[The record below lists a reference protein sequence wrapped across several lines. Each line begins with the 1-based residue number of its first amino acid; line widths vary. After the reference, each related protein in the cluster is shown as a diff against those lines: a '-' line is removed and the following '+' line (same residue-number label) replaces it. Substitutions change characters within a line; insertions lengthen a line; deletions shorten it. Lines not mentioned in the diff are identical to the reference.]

1 MTDLQ
6 LLSRQQPGQVS
17 IDNFQELKTALT
29 AVLARYEGMV
39 YTEDRL
45 ADAKADKKELTRL
58 RQDIDGRRKEIKKAY
73 LVPYQEFEAQ
83 IKELLAMVDAPLDE
97 IKSFVSEMEDREKA
111 AKRREIEAYFFRHSG
126 ALGTLAG
133 QVLNSPAFFEAKW
146 MNKTTSA
153 KTWQTAVDQKIAR
166 TAWDL
171 NSIQSS
177 AGPHAGAVTA
187 KYLETLSTVGLA
199 EYRGH
204 LTAVS
209 VPEASAAPVPA
220 DLRQGALTLR
230 LTGGVEALT
239 QALETLS
246 MLGVD
251 CEVLEDGR
259 PQPMPELT
267 RPDFDSFV
275 CFDLETSGTYGAAN
289 GDGPAEITEIG
300 AVRVVHGEITETF
313 SQLVNPGR
321 KIVPRIARITHIT
334 DEMVADQ
341 PGPEEAVRLFA
352 AFVGDSVLVGHN
364 IRQSDLH
371 YIDAAARRAGVRL
384 ENPFFDTFRF
394 ARTLKEA
401 QGWKNVKLEYL
412 SEVFGIPQPDAHRA
426 WCDAQANALL
436 YTELKKL
443 ARYSQN
449 T

>member
-1 MTDLQ
+1 MDNLQ
-6 LLSRQQPGQVS
+6 LFSRQQPGQVS

-45 ADAKADKKELTRL
+45 ADAKADKKELSRL
-58 RQDIDGRRKEIKKAY
+58 RRDIDSRRKEIKKAY
-73 LVPYQEFEAQ
+73 LAPYQDFEAQ
-83 IKELLAMVDAPLDE
+83 VKELLGMVDAPLDE
-97 IKSFVSEMEDREKA
+97 IKTFVSEMEDREKES
-111 AKRREIEAYFFRHSG
+111 KRREIEAYFFRRSG
-126 ALGTLAG
+126 ALGGLAA

-146 MNKTTSA
+146 LNKTTSA
-153 KTWQTAVDQKIAR
+153 KTWQTAVDAKITR

-171 NSIQSS
+171 NSIQTT

-187 KYLETLSTVGLA
+187 KYLETLSTAGLA
-199 EYRGH
+199 EYRGQ

-209 VPEASAAPVPA
+209 APKAAAPVST
-220 DLRQGALTLR
+220 DRRRGDLTLR
-230 LTGGVEALT
+230 LSGGAEELAQVMEV
-239 QALETLS
+239 LS

-251 CEVLEDGR
+251 CEVLEDNR

-289 GDGPAEITEIG
+289 GDAPAEITEIG
-300 AVRVVHGEITETF
+300 AVRVVNGEITETF

-321 KIVPRIARITHIT
+321 KIIPRIARITHIT

-341 PGPEEAVRLFA
+341 PGVEEAIRLFA
-352 AFVGDSVLVGHN
+352 DFAGDSVLVGHN

-371 YIDAAARRAGVRL
+371 YIDDAARRAGVRL
-384 ENPFFDTFRF
+384 ENPFFDTYRF
-394 ARTLKEA
+394 ARTFKEA
-401 QGWKNVKLEYL
+401 QGWENVKLEYL
-412 SEVFGIPQPDAHRA
+412 AGVFGIDQPDAHRA

-436 YTELKKL
+436 YGKLKEL
-443 ARYSQN
+443 AR
-449 T
+449 